1 MSQLVTHTST
11 LHQGRQL
18 NKLQDL
24 ARHEV
29 CTQCLKLNIWVC
41 SSTLH
46 FIQGCVLF
54 DQKGVAYLNFVYK
67 QTSCVNYQT

>member
-29 CTQCLKLNIWVC
+29 CTQCLKIEYLG
-41 SSTLH
+41 L
-46 FIQGCVLF
+46 FIYFTFHTRLRAF
-54 DQKGVAYLNFVYK
+54 
-67 QTSCVNYQT
+67 

>member
-29 CTQCLKLNIWVC
+29 CTQCLKIEYLGLFIYFIF
-41 SSTLH
+41 H
-46 FIQGCVLF
+46 FKI
-54 DQKGVAYLNFVYK
+54 A
-67 QTSCVNYQT
+67 